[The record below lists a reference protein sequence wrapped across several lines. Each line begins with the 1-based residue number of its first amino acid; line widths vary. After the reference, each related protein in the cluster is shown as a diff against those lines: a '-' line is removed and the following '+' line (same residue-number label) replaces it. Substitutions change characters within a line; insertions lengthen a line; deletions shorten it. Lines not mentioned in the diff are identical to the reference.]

1 MTAVIEQQ
9 APSRA
14 GEATALTFRH
24 PVSDDGKKIWDLIAS
39 CPPLDQNSLY
49 CNLLQCTHFASTCM
63 LAEREGALAGWIS
76 AYRPPQEPAT
86 LFVWQVAVSE
96 NARGLGLG
104 KALIGALLASEG
116 ARGVTRIKTTI
127 TEDNAASW
135 ALFNGAASALK
146 TAIEHRALFERDR
159 HFGGRHDTEF
169 LVTIGPFEAGA
180 RSSL

>member
-24 PVSDDGKKIWDLIAS
+24 PVSDDGKRVWDLIAS

-49 CNLLQCTHFASTCM
+49 CNLLQCSHFASTCM
-63 LAEREGALAGWIS
+63 IAERDGDLVGWIS
-76 AYRPPQEPAT
+76 GYRPPEEPDT

-96 NARGLGLG
+96 NARGLGLA
-104 KALIGALLASEG
+104 KKMIGALLASDG
-116 ARGVTRIKTTI
+116 ARGVKRIKTTI
-127 TEDNAASW
+127 TESNAASW
-135 ALFNGAASALK
+135 AMFKGAAKALD
-146 TAIEHRALFERDR
+146 APIAHESFFDRER

-169 LVTIGPFEAGA
+169 LVTIGPFEADA